1 MEYVIFVLVIVL
13 LAVVH
18 QAWRGRS
25 WQRQHTYME
34 EFWHSNGW

>member
-1 MEYVIFVLVIVL
+1 MASLVLIL
-13 LAVVH
+13 AIALAVAFLQGV
-18 QAWRGRS
+18 RGRL